1 MSFVSPDK
9 RLSYMQKK
17 EKLKK
22 IKKRKREKEKVVSVA
37 LKGTPLV
44 SLRMP
49 LSNSAKKRFVSAA
62 KKTRMTGDRKR
73 GAKKT

>member
-1 MSFVSPDK
+1 MSFVPPDK
-9 RLSYMQKK
+9 KLSYMQKRK
-17 EKLKK
+17 NKK

-37 LKGTPLV
+37 LTGTLLV
-44 SLRMP
+44 SLRML
-49 LSNSAKKRFVSAA
+49 LSNSAKRRFVSAA